1 MRTILYRNVH
11 NTKLYKLY
19 MLDINNQRKGG
30 QMLVLQ
36 KIFFPRSKVLR
47 GDVECVFQRY

>member
-1 MRTILYRNVH
+1 
-11 NTKLYKLY
+11 

-47 GDVECVFQRY
+47 GDVECVFQRYWYIDIIDNHISDMDM